1 MSGGLGFVIGLAILV
16 VACNGGATEEE
27 KVAGAVTNAYEYISA
42 GSYEA
47 LWESYTSAFQVRCSF
62 DDMVSSTE
70 SFRRTSGWDELIP
83 TELKVDILD
92 GQAVANYIVEIRVGG
107 DLLDTYD
114 YSGTYF
120 KEDGEWRQQETCYP
134 PAEG

>member
-1 MSGGLGFVIGLAILV
+1 
-16 VACNGGATEEE
+16 
-27 KVAGAVTNAYEYISA
+27 
-42 GSYEA
+42 
-47 LWESYTSAFQVRCSF
+47 
-62 DDMVSSTE
+62 MVSYTE

-83 TELKVDILD
+83 TELNVDILD
-92 GQAVANYIVEIRVGG
+92 GQAVANYIVELRADG

-114 YSGTYF
+114 YSATYF